1 MFQGLRENAPIYI
14 LDKTNE
20 IPKLNVGYVEKRS
33 DVYSRYGTPT
43 MPMMSQP
50 MDGVVDFS
58 VRIGNEVVDLKKLPV
73 SQSICSPDGHPQIVV
88 SDNRE
93 AILAEVDGIE
103 RTSQAIVDG
112 YDLNVSIVSACA
124 EMKRVLNP
132 QLAKEQQRDED
143 INNLKSKIGGIE
155 DTIGRID
162 EKLEAFLRALS
173 NNDVTAKNKNKNES
187 N

>member
-20 IPKLNVGYVEKRS
+20 IPKLSAGYVEKRS

-58 VRIGNEVVDLKKLPV
+58 VRIGNEVVDLKKLPAA
-73 SQSICSPDGHPQIVV
+73 QSICSPDGHPQIVI

-93 AILAEVDGIE
+93 AILAEVEGIE

-112 YDLNVSIVSACA
+112 YDLNVSIVAACA
-124 EMKRVLNP
+124 DMKRVLNP
-132 QLAKEQQRDED
+132 QLAKEQQRDEE
-143 INNLKSKIGGIE
+143 INDLKDKIGSIE
-155 DTIGRID
+155 GSIGRID
-162 EKLEAFLRALS
+162 EKLEAFLRAL
-173 NNDVTAKNKNKNES
+173 NDVTPKTKKNNES